1 MVAIPMVNP
10 VFVELLRGPVIES
23 RHRAAI
29 AVSDGSGKI
38 VKSWGDISQVILPR
52 SAMKPLQAVSM
63 VESGAFDA
71 FGLTDVELALHCAS
85 HNGEHEHVDK
95 TRAWLNVIGC
105 CEDDLEC
112 APHRPLGEQW
122 LHLDPHECPSPGKL
136 TNNCSGKHAGFMTTA
151 RHMAVPVKNYT
162 SPDHPVQK
170 LARGVISD
178 LTGQSVESM
187 PLGCDNCGAPVYGVP
202 ISALAVAAARMA
214 CPDEFG
220 SLRANSI
227 RRVVAA
233 MRAHPHLVAG
243 TGRADTVLM
252 GDSGFSGATKCG
264 AEGIFMAI
272 LPGQGLGMAMKVD
285 DGGSRAA
292 DALLVAVLHHLG
304 AIDTE
309 TRDRM
314 AGRINLEIQNPLGE
328 VISFIRVRAGEL

>member
-1 MVAIPMVNP
+1 MVNP
-10 VFVELLRGPVIES
+10 VFIELVRGPVIES

-29 AVSDGSGKI
+29 AVSDASGKI

-52 SAMKPLQAVSM
+52 SGIKPLQAISM
-63 VESGAFDA
+63 VESGALDA
-71 FGLTDVELALHCAS
+71 FGLGDAELALHCAS
-85 HNGEHEHVDK
+85 HNGEHEHVD
-95 TRAWLNVIGC
+95 RARDWLDVIGC

-112 APHRPLGEQW
+112 APHRPLAEQW
-122 LHLDPHECPSPGKL
+122 LHLDPHECPPPSKA

-151 RHMAVPVKNYT
+151 RHMGVPVENYT
-162 SPDHPVQK
+162 SPDHPVQ
-170 LARGVISD
+170 LMAREIISD
-178 LTGQSVESM
+178 MTGESVESM

-202 ISALAVAAARMA
+202 IAALAIAAARMA
-214 CPDEFG
+214 CPDEPG

-227 RRVVAA
+227 QRVVAA

-252 GDSGFSGATKCG
+252 EEGGFSGATKCG
-264 AEGIFMAI
+264 AEGIYMAI
-272 LPGQGLGMAMKVD
+272 LPDQELGMAMKVD

-292 DALLVAVLHHLG
+292 DALLIAVLHHLG

-314 AGRINLEIQNPLGE
+314 AGRINLEIQNPQGE
-328 VISFIRVRAGEL
+328 VISFIQVRAGELK